1 VNSED
6 VDVDGI
12 MKIMTI
18 IIIIIIIII
27 INRNIR
33 YDDIKERYT
42 ERSSWN
48 CKL

>member
-1 VNSED
+1 
-6 VDVDGI
+6 VDVDGV

-27 INRNIR
+27 RNIL
-33 YDDIKERYT
+33 YDGIKERET

-48 CKL
+48 CEL

>member
-1 VNSED
+1 MNSED
-6 VDVDGI
+6 VDVDVI

-18 IIIIIIIII
+18 IIIIII
-27 INRNIR
+27 RNIR
-33 YDDIKERYT
+33 YDDIKERDT